1 MSFWK
6 NVEDEREFKNI
17 SRKELAAKANFAV
30 SGISLGLS
38 HDSFPSADVA
48 VRIADV
54 LDVSVEY
61 LVKGTENNKMLSPR
75 IVHLVSSI
83 KELSDFDIETL
94 QLLVDRMRSHL

>member
-6 NVEDEREFKNI
+6 NVESELEFKNI

-61 LVKGTENNKMLSPR
+61 LVKGTDDKRSLSPQ
-75 IVHLVSSI
+75 IVHLVSSMRD
-83 KELSDFDIETL
+83 LSDFDIETL
-94 QLLVDRMRSHL
+94 QILVDRMRRHL